1 MKKQNKVPVTP
12 RGQWDYP
19 GQPTI
24 VPSPSG
30 RITMQGVNYPVMG
43 MDNTGHEMLMMP
55 GGEYQFPGD
64 MVYEQP
70 VMKNGGYTVTRS
82 HDRKGKTHKVTG
94 PDGTVKYFGD
104 SKLGQHPKD
113 PERKAAFYARHK
125 KNLEK
130 NPYFRAFARATWK
143 EGGETDDDKEML
155 EGVADILRR
164 VEDPANR
171 QELTEYMMGNFR
183 KENVSFDPQD
193 FLESVNVF
201 ENGGEMIRRADGS
214 YSRRGLWDNIR
225 ANKGSGK
232 KPTKEMLEQERKIRS
247 EEMKDGGAVD
257 LNAFYNQPRFVQ
269 TNIFAE
275 GGDFSAA
282 PVNTF
287 MSPGTDND
295 PRFEQYYNQ
304 QIQKFNQSGVKDI
317 PSRNDIYSYYQSSNP
332 TAVADQ
338 SGRMMFSNPAGTIS
352 AGSTFTQAVDPV
364 TGKVINQGTNLAK
377 SAFDNQARRFDFGG
391 DLLPEFQW
399 AGEFIGLNPWMPNGK
414 DIANESN
421 TTSFTGAAP
430 VSGQP
435 IDLSNTPAAQKAA
448 TAWQQTPAQGTAA
461 ATAAKAAGNAT
472 AKPATSTGDPV
483 YQEYNTGAN
492 GSRTFYMQPIAKTQM
507 LGDKAYRS
515 LSGNAMLPIY
525 NPAIGMMSDNG
536 LSGMLK
542 MGLGAISGL
551 SGMATGLDNI
561 VRGFKGRKEP
571 GKPRMDWNDPN
582 NAKALYQEPVQQEM
596 LRKQNNQLT
605 PPPVNP
611 AKPVI
616 PIPNMQQMDEFNR
629 TAAYG
634 GMIKAEN
641 GIDFTKNP
649 AIDPSQIKIGANQYG
664 VDVHGGITRTM
675 GANAGVSMFNNAL
688 GYQQAMKQVRENN
701 VKAGMTD
708 FAYQPDD
715 TNWMPMGYDT
725 LNTGPG
731 QTQAPN
737 LYTPVQYAGMQ
748 MQSQFEEGGE
758 YDLTEEEIRQ
768 ILAAGGEIEFM

>member
-1 MKKQNKVPVTP
+1 
-12 RGQWDYP
+12 
-19 GQPTI
+19 
-24 VPSPSG
+24 
-30 RITMQGVNYPVMG
+30 
-43 MDNTGHEMLMMP
+43 
-55 GGEYQFPGD
+55 
-64 MVYEQP
+64 
-70 VMKNGGYTVTRS
+70 MKNN
-82 HDRKGKTHKVTG
+82 
-94 PDGTVKYFGD
+94 F
-104 SKLGQHPKD
+104 LQI
-113 PERKAAFYARHK
+113 A
-125 KNLEK
+125 
-130 NPYFRAFARATWK
+130 
-143 EGGETDDDKEML
+143 
-155 EGVADILRR
+155 GVATEKEFYKKYPT
-164 VEDPANR
+164 EDAFFAAHPEAA
-171 QELTEYMMGNFR
+171 Q
-183 KENVSFDPQD
+183 
-193 FLESVNVF
+193 
-201 ENGGEMIRRADGS
+201 
-214 YSRRGLWDNIR
+214 
-225 ANKGSGK
+225 
-232 KPTKEMLEQERKIRS
+232 
-247 EEMKDGGAVD
+247 MKHGGAVD

-275 GGDFSAA
+275 GGNFSAA

-287 MSPGTDND
+287 MSPGIDND

-352 AGSTFTQAVDPV
+352 AGSIFTQAVDPV

-391 DLLPEFQW
+391 DMLPEFQY
-399 AGEFIGLNPWMPNGK
+399 AGPYMDMNPWMK
-414 DIANESN
+414 TIKTVDNESN
-421 TTSFTGAAP
+421 TGLFSGNAPVSGMPFIPGFRIPDNEAGVTNFTGNPPVSGTPFIPGISVLPGQEGPTNFTGAAP

-435 IDLSNTPAAQKAA
+435 VDLSNTPAAKKAA

-641 GIDFTKNP
+641 RVDFTKNP